1 MARVASQLTQ
11 MGFLELALDRV
22 QGQAKTANK
31 SHCLS
36 AFLQS
41 WSVEEQLICGE
52 PWQQALS
59 KNKLTVSTFQ
69 DPFSPCCSPE
79 NIMLML
85 WWGKK
90 KIILIFLRE
99 PAGHE
104 NLSAS
109 LHWIKVI
116 FIVCKIVYH
125 NVTFKCICNSLMWNK
140 TCIVN

>member
-11 MGFLELALDRV
+11 MGFLELALDCV

-31 SHCLS
+31 SHRLS

-41 WSVEEQLICGE
+41 WSVEQLICGE

-59 KNKLTVSTFQ
+59 KNKQTVSTFQ
-69 DPFSPCCSPE
+69 DHFSPCCSPE

-85 WWGKK
+85 WWGKENHFN
-90 KIILIFLRE
+90 ISGR
-99 PAGHE
+99 ACRSHE

-116 FIVCKIVYH
+116 FIKSVRLYIIIWLS
-125 NVTFKCICNSLMWNK
+125 NVLAAA
-140 TCIVN
+140 